1 MGAIKEG
8 DDPADYKY
16 EWNPKVAI
24 PVGIAGGTM
33 AAFASATLFVG
44 VIYYTIY
51 KGQDIKRRYFRTQRP
66 LFGKKKRRPLFGRP
80 RPRQPLFGGRKR

>member
-24 PVGIAGGTM
+24 PVGIGGGLMATAAGLTVLTGL
-33 AAFASATLFVG
+33 AYFG
-44 VIYYTIY
+44 YYKLDDLTRKYSRRRRPKRFGSI
-51 KGQDIKRRYFRTQRP
+51 KGMIPKR
-66 LFGKKKRRPLFGRP
+66 KKR
-80 RPRQPLFGGRKR
+80 